1 MPGIQSRGRTRI
13 TTNKIEQIKTQNKA
27 SPTPPPATPQE
38 KSTYQNKIAH
48 GQQSHKSQNQ
58 IKSTESNIAK
68 AVIVKKAKTRPK
80 LINRPKSIN
89 TPGLTPLGKFGLGA
103 QNQVTDYQGLVN
115 WDHKSKSI
123 LNQSIEK
130 AFEGDWDGAGKLI
143 QNNPYRFAGN
153 LAVEVGTAFIPATW
167 GLKAVKYGAQVGKT
181 VIKSKNIGVMNKVTP
196 KDTAIQKLTQMGVKT
211 PIHKQIKMNVQKR
224 VKNYKDNKNQIS
236 NKETQKELP
245 TVNNKSETPQ
255 IILNLKDSSGVVQPH
270 VISKMRNPLVEGA
283 QFFGTKR
290 DDAYR
295 TFIFTKVTKSS
306 NNAPDTT
313 FISVTSRGLPFADDY
328 STTMS
333 NRSIQSTLTQRPDRK
348 AVIMGKEEVMKVM
361 KNANT
366 QAKIVR
372 KNQMNE
378 GTLASRTGW
387 RRTFVSTDSSSQL
400 NFRSKILL
408 DKVKRKFGKTNTPL
422 KFSAEGEEVSM
433 RIRGSFDVTHPDTI
447 TLGRYNAGATPAQ
460 TTDTL
465 VHESIHKALS
475 LTGDGS
481 TLTKKGM
488 GSMMFS
494 NAGLYFL
501 TYMSKKGDQRK
512 LVSALNKESYTM
524 NEIKKM
530 SPDKLDLLIREQ
542 KALGNTDKFST
553 GNKINWKKSGGQEI
567 RRSRGHLSGFDSVIS
582 EGRMDAWMSKLSPDA
597 NTKVMTEFTNSP
609 FKSAKDT
616 FRMTTNEPN
625 LSHRSRILDPR
636 MLLTRA
642 REIDRINFDNDFI
655 SKKVKIKH
663 QRRNDVFDVIKNTSF
678 GTMGTFNVLNKISL
692 AKENKDNKPKY
703 TKGRYI

>member
-1 MPGIQSRGRTRI
+1 MRRPQRGNNRLTKLTI
-13 TTNKIEQIKTQNKA
+13 NKDTSTQ
-27 SPTPPPATPQE
+27 
-38 KSTYQNKIAH
+38 
-48 GQQSHKSQNQ
+48 
-58 IKSTESNIAK
+58 SNISPNTQERS
-68 AVIVKKAKTRPK
+68 VP
-80 LINRPKSIN
+80 INNPQRVSAQGVSNLDKQRI
-89 TPGLTPLGKFGLGA
+89 LTTQVRQAEVTAPQVDKYKDLSPLERLGTGA
-103 QNQVTDYQGLVN
+103 LNQVTDYQGIAN
-115 WDHKSKSI
+115 WDHKSESV

-130 AFEGDWDGAGKLI
+130 AFVGDWDGAGKLI
-143 QNNPYRFAGN
+143 RKNPYRFAGN
-153 LAVEVGTAFIPATW
+153 LAVEVGTSLIPATW
-167 GLKAVKYGAQVGKT
+167 GLKAVKYGAQAGKT
-181 VIKSKNIGVMNKVTP
+181 VIKSKNIGVMNKVMP
-196 KDTAIQKLTQMGVKT
+196 EGTAIKKLTRMGVKT
-211 PIHKQIKMNVQKR
+211 PIHKQVKMNVQKR
-224 VKNYKDNKNQIS
+224 VKNYKDNKKQIS

-245 TVNNKSETPQ
+245 TVNNKSETPE

-270 VISKMRNPLVEGA
+270 VISKMDNPLVEGA
-283 QFFGTKR
+283 QFFGAKR
-290 DDAYR
+290 NNAHRD
-295 TFIFTKVTKSS
+295 FIFTKVTTSKD
-306 NNAPDTT
+306 NAPYDT
-313 FISVTSRGLPFADDY
+313 FISVTSRKNSFADDY
-328 STTMS
+328 SATLS
-333 NRSIQSTLTQRPDRK
+333 NRAIQSTLKQSPDRK
-348 AVIMGKEEVMKVM
+348 TVIMGKEEVMKVM

-366 QAKIVR
+366 QAKIVK

-387 RRTFVSTDSSSQL
+387 RRTFVSTDSSSNL

-408 DKVKRKFGKTNTPL
+408 DKVKQKFGKTNTPL

-433 RIRGSFDVTHPDTI
+433 QIRGSFDVTHPDTI

-494 NAGLYFL
+494 NAGLDFL

-512 LVSALNKESYTM
+512 LVSALNKEKYNL
-524 NEIKKM
+524 NEWKKM
-530 SPDKLDLLIREQ
+530 NPDKRDLLLREQ
-542 KALGNTDKFST
+542 KSMGNEVHTLRTDLTDKQKFT
-553 GNKINWKKSGGQEI
+553 LLPGWKKSGGKEI

-582 EGRMDAWMSKLSPDA
+582 EGRMDAWMSRLSPDA

-636 MLLTRA
+636 MGMTRA
-642 REIDRINFDNDFI
+642 REVDRINYDNDFL

-663 QRRNDVFDVIKNTSF
+663 QRMNDVFDVVKNTSF

-692 AKENKDNKPKY
+692 AKENKEKKSKY
-703 TKGRYI
+703 TKGRYM